1 MTTGRLAFLA
11 VLMLLVYWAPQW
23 MPERETRAQASPVL
37 NSAREAQSTARAAP
51 DKKEEALQRT
61 LRQAEQH
68 RDTLSPEQRAM
79 VEEIKS
85 SRGDAKR
92 ARALERLVD
101 TLEHG
106 QRQSTTFYEWFADIW
121 YSAQEA
127 YSRIQPRAQAAL
139 WAIAI
144 LLVAI
149 GITAALMSQTR
160 FARLSA
166 RLGFRISRGWLV
178 ILSFL
183 AMALA
188 MVTRTNP
195 WTTFPPELVLPPLVA
210 LVGCA
215 FALRIVDMNYPVWNS
230 LVRGCG
236 TPLISM
242 AFIATFLKLV

>member
-1 MTTGRLAFLA
+1 
-11 VLMLLVYWAPQW
+11 
-23 MPERETRAQASPVL
+23 MPEREPRLPNPVL
-37 NSAREAQSTARAAP
+37 DSAREAQTAARAPGQA
-51 DKKEEALQRT
+51 DDAVQRT

-68 RDTLSPEQRAM
+68 RETLSPEQRAM
-79 VEEIKS
+79 VEELRAA
-85 SRGDAKR
+85 RGEAKR

-106 QRQSTTFYEWFADIW
+106 KRQSTTFYEWCADAW
-121 YSAQEA
+121 SSVQES

-139 WAIAI
+139 WAIAG

-149 GITAALMSQTR
+149 GTSAALISQTR
-160 FARLSA
+160 VARISA
-166 RLGFRISRGWLV
+166 SLGFRISRGWLV

-195 WTTFPPELVLPPLVA
+195 WTAFPAELVVPPLVA

-215 FALRIVDMNYPVWNS
+215 FALRLVDMNYPVWNS
-230 LVRGCG
+230 LLRGCG
-236 TPLISM
+236 APLISM
-242 AFIATFLKLV
+242 GFVAAFLELV